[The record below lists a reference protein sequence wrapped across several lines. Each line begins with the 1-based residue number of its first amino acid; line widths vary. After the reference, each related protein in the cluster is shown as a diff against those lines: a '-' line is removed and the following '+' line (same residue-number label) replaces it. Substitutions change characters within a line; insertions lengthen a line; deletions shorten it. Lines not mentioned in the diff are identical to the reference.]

1 MNKNLVYLLWFSRL
15 FVGLLFIFSGLIK
28 ANDTIGFGYKLDEY
42 FDVFGMPF
50 LKSLS
55 WSMSAFICV
64 LEIFLGAAL
73 ITGYRFAL
81 SAWLLL
87 LLIIFFT
94 FLTGYSAI
102 FDKVTDCGCFG
113 DAIPLTPWQSFYK
126 DLILLAFILVLFFL
140 RNQVKPFTQ
149 AASVT
154 WTLTALTAVFTWYTW
169 QHLPVIDFRS
179 YKEGTNLKVCT
190 TKYVESLGK
199 IKCKDY
205 FPFKVECGED
215 EFEGNTLMVIL
226 YDLEKADEE
235 GVQNSVTLAKSL
247 TGSPVKVLG
256 GTGSGS
262 DVRGKFVQ
270 QYGIPYCLSPQDITM
285 LKTMIRSNPGFIL
298 LKNGKVTR
306 MWHHND
312 IPDKAEIMSLVTQ

>member
-126 DLILLAFILVLFFL
+126 DIILLAFILVLFFL
-140 RNQVKPFTQ
+140 RNQVKPLAQ
-149 AASVT
+149 AVSVT
-154 WTLTALTAVFTWYTW
+154 WTLTILTAVFTWYTW

-235 GVQNSVTLAKSL
+235 GIQNSVSLAKSL
-247 TGSPVKVLG
+247 AGSPVKVLG

-262 DVRGKFVQ
+262 DIREKFVQ

-298 LKNGKVTR
+298 LKNGRVTQ

-312 IPDKAEIMSLVTQ
+312 IPDKAEILSLLTK

>member
-1 MNKNLVYLLWFSRL
+1 MNKNIVYLLWFSRL

-28 ANDTIGFGYKLDEY
+28 SNDTIGFGYKLDEY

-55 WSMSAFICV
+55 WSLSAFICV

-87 LLIIFFT
+87 VLIIFFT

-126 DLILLAFILVLFFL
+126 DIILLVFILVLFFL
-140 RNQVKPFTQ
+140 RNKVQPLSI
-149 AASVT
+149 AAPVT
-154 WTLTALTAVFTWYTW
+154 WTLTILTVIFTWYTW
-169 QHLPVIDFRS
+169 QHLPVIDFRA
-179 YKEGTNLKVCT
+179 YKTGTNLKVCT

-205 FPFKVECGED
+205 FPFKAECGED
-215 EFEGNTLMVIL
+215 EFEGNTLMVIV

-235 GVQNSVTLAKSL
+235 GIQNSVSLANSL
-247 TGSPVKVLG
+247 KDSGVKVMG

-262 DVRGKFVQ
+262 DIRERFVQ
-270 QYGIPYCLSPQDITM
+270 QFGIPYCLSPQDITM

-298 LKNGKVTR
+298 LKDGRVKQ

-312 IPDKAEIMSLVTQ
+312 IPDKTEILGLLAK